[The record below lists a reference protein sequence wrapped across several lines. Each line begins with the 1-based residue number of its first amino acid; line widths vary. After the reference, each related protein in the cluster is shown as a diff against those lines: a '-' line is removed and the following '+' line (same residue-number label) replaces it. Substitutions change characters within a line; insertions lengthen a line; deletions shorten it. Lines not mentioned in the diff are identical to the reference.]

1 MTDRYAVIGNPVAHS
16 RSPSI
21 HARFAQQTGHDIEYG
36 RLLAPPDGFV
46 EAVERFRDG
55 GGRGLNVTLPFKL
68 DAFAWATRR
77 SARALVAGAVNTLR
91 FDGPRDVFGDNTD
104 GVGLVR
110 DIESRLG
117 VRLAGRSIAIL
128 GAGGAS
134 RGVIG
139 PLLEA
144 GAARITIANRTPAR
158 AFALAEAFAAPPLPV
173 QHAARA
179 AAAPA
184 ASVVAAGAPAAAAPA
199 RVQACA
205 FAALEPGHDLIIN
218 ATSAGLSGE
227 RLPVADAVLAAAT
240 LAYDMFYGARD
251 TAFVAQARAAGC
263 ARACDG
269 LGMLV
274 EQAAESFLIWRG
286 VRPLTAPVYEAL
298 RSEIAAETG

>member
-21 HARFAQQTGHDIEYG
+21 HARFARQTGQDIEYG

-46 EAVERFRDG
+46 EAVERFRDA

-68 DAFAWATRR
+68 DAFAWAARR
-77 SARALVAGAVNTLR
+77 SARAQAAGAVNTLR
-91 FDGPRDVFGDNTD
+91 FDGPGEAFGDNTD
-104 GVGLVR
+104 GIGLVR

-117 VRLAGRSIAIL
+117 VRLAGCSIAIL

-144 GAARITIANRTPAR
+144 GAARITIANRTPDR
-158 AFALAEAFAAPPLPV
+158 ALALAEAFVAG
-173 QHAARA
+173 
-179 AAAPA
+179 PA
-184 ASVVAAGAPAAAAPA
+184 GRRVAGDATAVSGAPAAAAPP
-199 RVQACA
+199 RVRACA
-205 FAALEPGHDLIIN
+205 FAALEPGYDLIVN
-218 ATSAGLSGE
+218 ATSAGLGGE
-227 RLPVADAVLAAAT
+227 RLPVADAVLAAAA

-263 ARACDG
+263 PRACDG

-274 EQAAESFLIWRG
+274 EQAAESFLVWRG
-286 VRPLTAPVYEAL
+286 VRPLTDPVYEAL
-298 RSEIAAETG
+298 RNEIAAESG